1 MRFLGLVDWD
11 HACTLAC
18 SGDATVSASTRLVG
32 QETNGMASDTARRAP
47 DTRRTE
53 ARFIVRAVKTSQ
65 NSLDEARRQHS
76 EAIVAK
82 HVRALFQR
90 MPMLCGFSVQEDLE
104 AIDVAVS
111 SWPGHAVADD
121 VYQDLMQ
128 ALEDL
133 ADERPDAVQLL
144 RGRTFAR
151 AFH

>member
-1 MRFLGLVDWD
+1 
-11 HACTLAC
+11 
-18 SGDATVSASTRLVG
+18 
-32 QETNGMASDTARRAP
+32 
-47 DTRRTE
+47 
-53 ARFIVRAVKTSQ
+53 VKPSQ
-65 NSLDEARRQHS
+65 HSPDEARRQHS

-90 MPMLCGFSVQEDLE
+90 MPMLCGFSVRQDLE

-121 VYQDLMQ
+121 VYQDLMR

-151 AFH
+151 VFH